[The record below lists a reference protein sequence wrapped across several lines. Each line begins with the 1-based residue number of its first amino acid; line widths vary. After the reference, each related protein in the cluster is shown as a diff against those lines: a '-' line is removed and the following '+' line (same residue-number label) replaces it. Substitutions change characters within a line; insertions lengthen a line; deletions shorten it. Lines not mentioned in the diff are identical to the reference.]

1 KLVQRRDGT
10 GGHGVALERSVVLLG
25 TPALDL
31 DVRQVEILG
40 DLREPRATPLH
51 RLDQVDLGLGAHGRD
66 DDTRKTRT
74 GTDVRNQTR
83 HRKKGHHGSGV
94 EDVAVPDARHLTW
107 TDESPQFSLVTEPLG
122 ESIDR

>member
-1 KLVQRRDGT
+1 
-10 GGHGVALERSVVLLG
+10 
-25 TPALDL
+25 
-31 DVRQVEILG
+31 
-40 DLREPRATPLH
+40 PLH

-122 ESIDR
+122 ESIDRGERVAEVLRQLLPGDLRLAVLFRHLVQ